1 MSEFEHLYTD
11 PNKEFIIEQFLKVKA
26 LGFVKS
32 NRENNT
38 GIGKTFEDY
47 MGVVENNIDKPD
59 LAGYEIKTHREDVG
73 SYVTIFTKSPS
84 FPKGANA
91 YLKDKFGSPYEDNP
105 QLKKLHTSMFANKGN
120 THLDRYSFRLINDA
134 DAERVYIAVHSLL
147 TGDLLDMSCGYTYYD
162 VQKVLLQKLNN
173 LFYVK
178 ADRRYADDGTELFHF
193 NYAEIYGKPSLD
205 LFLKMLDEG
214 LIMYDIR
221 IGSYPSGDNY
231 GKPHDH
237 GSGFRILDSN
247 LHLLYADKEV
257 IGDGVSDRLL

>member
-1 MSEFEHLYTD
+1 MD
-11 PNKEFIIEQFLKVKA
+11 KEFIIEQFLKVKA

-32 NRENNT
+32 RRANNT

-59 LAGYEIKTHREDVG
+59 LAGYEIKTHMEDVG

-91 YLKDKFGSPYEDNP
+91 YLKDKFGEPYEDNP
-105 QLKKLHTSMFANKGN
+105 QLKRLHTSMFASKGN
-120 THLDRYSFRLINDA
+120 TYLGRYSFRLVNDNR
-134 DAERVYIAVHSLL
+134 EGRVYIAVYSLQ
-147 TGDLLDMSCGYTYYD
+147 TGDLLDNSCGYTYND
-162 VQKVLLQKLNN
+162 LQKVLNQKLND

-178 ADRRYADDGTELFHF
+178 ADRRYDDDGTEMFHF
-193 NYAEIYGKPSLD
+193 NYAEIYGNPSLE
-205 LFLKMLDEG
+205 LFLKMLNEG

-221 IGSYPSGDNY
+221 IGSYQSGDNY

-237 GSGFRILDSN
+237 GSGFRILDTN
-247 LHLLYADKEV
+247 LHLLYADRET
-257 IGDGVSDRLL
+257 IGDKSSDQLF